1 MNIKEY
7 LRYATDSLKNANIE
21 TPALEA
27 GVMLCHA
34 LKCDRIYLYAH
45 DDRLL
50 EKDELEVLSNMLA
63 QRVNN
68 NVPMQYIIGETEFMS
83 LSFIVSPAVLIPRQD
98 TEILVE
104 KCIELINE
112 MSISGQRSKS
122 NEAKNIM
129 VNKCSSNDKNVFKV
143 LDMCT
148 GSGCIAIS
156 IAHYCP
162 DSRVMACDVSRDA
175 LSIAK
180 TNSERNG
187 VQDRLELRWGNLFEA
202 LEGELQF
209 DLIVS
214 NPPYIETDTISE
226 LQKEV
231 KNHEP
236 NLALDG
242 GQDGLDFYRRIVTI
256 APDYLTDGG
265 YLAFEIGYNQ
275 GQSVKN
281 LMQQRFYDIEVY
293 KDFSGNDRVVIGR
306 FLPPSV
312 IPQL

>member
-7 LRYATDSLKNANIE
+7 LSYATDSLKNANIE

-34 LKCDRIYLYAH
+34 LKCDRAYLYAH

-50 EKDELEVLSNMLA
+50 EKEELEVLSNMLV
-63 QRVNN
+63 QRATN
-68 NVPMQYIIGETEFMS
+68 NVPLQYIIGETEFMS
-83 LSFIVSPAVLIPRQD
+83 LSFIVNPAVLIPRQD

-104 KCIELINE
+104 KCIELVNGMSVSEQMNRENE
-112 MSISGQRSKS
+112 TKTIAVDKCTS
-122 NEAKNIM
+122 NG
-129 VNKCSSNDKNVFKV
+129 KNVLKV

-162 DSRVMACDVSRDA
+162 NSRVVACDVSRDA
-175 LSIAK
+175 LSIAR
-180 TNSERNG
+180 TNSERNE
-187 VQDRLELRWGNLFEA
+187 VQDRLELRCGNLFEA
-202 LEGELQF
+202 LEGEQQF
-209 DLIVS
+209 NIIVS

-242 GQDGLDFYRRIVTI
+242 GQDGLDFYRRIITL
-256 APDYLTDGG
+256 APDYLTNGG

-275 GQSVKN
+275 GQSVKA
-281 LMQQRFYDIEVY
+281 LMHQYFYDIEVY
-293 KDFSGNDRVVIGR
+293 KDLSGNDRVVIGR
-306 FLPPSV
+306 LNK
-312 IPQL
+312 